1 MARIAFRPLWTVTVQ
16 HGFFGGSC
24 DALRFTVPP
33 ATERALAGAHALL
46 RVLDG
51 ALHVLVEVD
60 GANASNAPLSDL
72 NGLRLLIALQPREA
86 SFDLIT
92 SPLFGDSGLPRGDAA
107 VWDNTAN
114 PNALGNPRAV
124 RISGEQLRIEPRS
137 SERPLTLRLF
147 DAASTLQAQT
157 ELNIG
162 DEAWTLPGLYTRGEW
177 RVEEQGAGP
186 AANWALWVE
195 PELVNAWGVLA
206 LSFDAGHLLADPL
219 AGQPFSLSFNARSDT
234 LRYYVVAKRFGVAEF
249 NSLSVQD
256 TGFAADAR
264 PPILFNRV
272 APANFTASHLTPA
285 LLDPGGSARIAL
297 FEAQATV
304 ARRVRGPVGLELHR
318 NGDVLIGHLPQP
330 GAERHDAQFVVH
342 LSLS

>member
-1 MARIAFRPLWTVTVQ
+1 MARIAFRPLWTVSVQ

-24 DALRFTVPP
+24 DALSFTVPP
-33 ATERALAGAHALL
+33 ATERALAGAHAVL
-46 RVLDG
+46 RVLNG

-60 GANASNAPLSDL
+60 EAHVPVSDL
-72 NGLRLLIALQPREA
+72 SGLRLLIALKPREA
-86 SFDLIT
+86 TFDLIT
-92 SPLFGDSGLPRGDAA
+92 TPLFGSSGLPRGDAA

-114 PNALGNPRAV
+114 PNALGSPRAV
-124 RISGEQLRIEPRS
+124 RISGEQLRIEPRAA
-137 SERPLTLRLF
+137 ERPLTLRLF
-147 DAASTLQAQT
+147 NAANTLQAQT
-157 ELNIG
+157 VLNIG

-186 AANWALWVE
+186 AVSWALWVE

-206 LSFDAGHLLADPL
+206 LGFDAGHLLANQP
-219 AGQPFSLSFNARSDT
+219 AGQAFSLSFTARSDT
-234 LRYYVVAKRFGVAEF
+234 LRYYVVASRFGLAEF

-256 TGFAADAR
+256 TGFAAEAR
-264 PPILFNRV
+264 PAIVFNRV
-272 APANFTASHLTPA
+272 PPANFNASHLAPA

-304 ARRVRGPVGLELHR
+304 ARRARGPAGLELHR
-318 NGDVLIGHLPQP
+318 NGDVLIGNLPQP